1 MVSIIIPTYNEEAY
15 LPRLLASIKAQDYR
29 DREVIVADNGSKDRT
44 RAIAKKFGARVVRGG
59 LPGVGRNRGAA
70 SASGEY
76 LMFLDADTVLPEGFI
91 TKLMARFEKDFV
103 DVCVPWIRPIDGTK
117 PIYRTIFQFSNTFFK
132 LMEAIQPQGLGIC
145 ILVTRRLHDR
155 IGGFAENIRVSED
168 FDYINRASLVG
179 RFRVYSHVF
188 VYHSVRRYR
197 AEGVGTLVQK
207 QFKSGF
213 IYLFTGKAH
222 ETDDYEF
229 GTFSRYLPQER
240 NGRGGKDPAEV
251 EKLLSSFDRQSRRLR
266 TEIEKLEKD
275 AAPAAADGG
284 RPGKGAAATKATRA
298 AAKAAKKATRAAAK
312 AAKRADPAPR
322 PRAKAKGTPRRP

>member
-1 MVSIIIPTYNEEAY
+1 MVSIIIPTFNEEAY
-15 LPRLLASIKAQDYR
+15 LPRLLASIRAQDYR
-29 DREVIVADNGSKDRT
+29 DREIIVADNGSRDRT
-44 RAIAKKFGARVVRGG
+44 REIARKFGARIVRGG

-70 SASGEY
+70 AARGEF
-76 LMFLDADTVLPEGFI
+76 LLFLDADTVLPEGFI
-91 TKLMARFEKDFV
+91 SKIMTRFEKEFV
-103 DVCVPWIRPIDGTK
+103 DICVPWIRPIDGTK

-145 ILVTRRLHDR
+145 ILATRRLHNR

-197 AEGVGTLVQK
+197 AEGVGNLVQK

-240 NGRGGKDPAEV
+240 NGRGGKDAAEV

-266 TEIEKLEKD
+266 TQIEKLETGETPASTNGD
-275 AAPAAADGG
+275 RTAAPQRARKGTAAR
-284 RPGKGAAATKATRA
+284 RPQDK
-298 AAKAAKKATRAAAK
+298 
-312 AAKRADPAPR
+312 AKRKT
-322 PRAKAKGTPRRP
+322 PRA